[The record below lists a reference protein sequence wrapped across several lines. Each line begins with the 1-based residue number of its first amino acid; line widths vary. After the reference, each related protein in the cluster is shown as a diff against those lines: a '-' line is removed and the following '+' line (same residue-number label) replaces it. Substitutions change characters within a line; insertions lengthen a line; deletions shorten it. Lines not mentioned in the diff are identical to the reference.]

1 MFQSNFRSSYEEEIL
16 ESIVIPIFS
25 NIANEPDPSIR
36 TKVGK
41 MLVNFVVHCD
51 TKRSIELLDIVEKLL
66 NRPFD
71 RFTDE
76 NRMILKNEDELQH
89 ILGLIDEL
97 IRVRSSYESFNIWI
111 TIFNESSD
119 CNDFCFLFN
128 TGFYIEIIHFT
139 NNARN

>member
-1 MFQSNFRSSYEEEIL
+1 MFQSKFRSSYEEEIL

-97 IRVRSSYESFNIWI
+97 IRVRSSYESFDIW
-111 TIFNESSD
+111 
-119 CNDFCFLFN
+119 
-128 TGFYIEIIHFT
+128 
-139 NNARN
+139 